1 MKAKNVPG
9 LRWTEFFQNENIYM
23 FSVFSKNG
31 KYIFL
36 HPMVMIASIILA
48 WYCKC
53 LHTVQHDMI
62 MILDLTCN
70 QALHY
75 LTKYHQAWTKHFYD
89 VLMMMMMLMVMI
101 SEWSVATS
109 AISLCSSELFYLH
122 FLFRCFQH
130 SWRLSLNNW
139 TWLDN
144 SMCSKQS
151 SVVCTV
157 LFMLQFCFQWDKR
170 YRISEKWIP

>member
-1 MKAKNVPG
+1 MSQGSDG
-9 LRWTEFFQNENIYM
+9 LNFFKIKIFTRFLSIKKWKIYFSIRWLWLRQLYW
-23 FSVFSKNG
+23 
-31 KYIFL
+31 
-36 HPMVMIASIILA
+36 HA

-144 SMCSKQS
+144 SMCNVVVCTKQS
-151 SVVCTV
+151 SVLYFSCSSFVSIE
-157 LFMLQFCFQWDKR
+157 KKK
-170 YRISEKWIP
+170 YRISETPSP

>member
-1 MKAKNVPG
+1 MSQGSDG
-9 LRWTEFFQNENIYM
+9 LNFFKIKIFTRFLSIQKMEN
-23 FSVFSKNG
+23 
-31 KYIFL
+31 IFL

-101 SEWSVATS
+101 SE
-109 AISLCSSELFYLH
+109 
-122 FLFRCFQH
+122 
-130 SWRLSLNNW
+130 
-139 TWLDN
+139 
-144 SMCSKQS
+144 
-151 SVVCTV
+151 
-157 LFMLQFCFQWDKR
+157 
-170 YRISEKWIP
+170 

>member
-9 LRWTEFFQNENIYM
+9 LRWTEFFQNKNIYT
-23 FSVFSKNG
+23 FSVYKKNR
-31 KYIFL
+31 KYIS
-36 HPMVMIASIILA
+36 PSDGYDQIGSIILA

-53 LHTVQHDMI
+53 LHTVQDDMI

-101 SEWSVATS
+101 SE
-109 AISLCSSELFYLH
+109 
-122 FLFRCFQH
+122 
-130 SWRLSLNNW
+130 
-139 TWLDN
+139 
-144 SMCSKQS
+144 
-151 SVVCTV
+151 
-157 LFMLQFCFQWDKR
+157 
-170 YRISEKWIP
+170 

>member
-1 MKAKNVPG
+1 MSQGSDG
-9 LRWTEFFQNENIYM
+9 LNFFKIKIFTRFLSIQKMEN
-23 FSVFSKNG
+23 
-31 KYIFL
+31 IFL
-36 HPMVMIASIILA
+36 HPMVMMMIASIILA

-144 SMCSKQS
+144 SMCS
-151 SVVCTV
+151 VTV
-157 LFMLQFCFQWDKR
+157 
-170 YRISEKWIP
+170 